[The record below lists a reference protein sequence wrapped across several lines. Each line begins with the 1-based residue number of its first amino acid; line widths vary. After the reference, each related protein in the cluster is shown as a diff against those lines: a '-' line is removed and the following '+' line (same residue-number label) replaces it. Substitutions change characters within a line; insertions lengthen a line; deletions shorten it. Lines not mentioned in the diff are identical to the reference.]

1 MIEAPQ
7 AARHIAF
14 CFHCWLAPPV
24 ATLRANMFS
33 AVDVAAARKS
43 VMTARAAARDRCGSG
58 P

>member
-14 CFHCWLAPPV
+14 CFFCWPAPPV
-24 ATLRANMFS
+24 ATLRANMFMPS
-33 AVDVAAARKS
+33 TCRRAKKCYDRTRGCARPVRKW
-43 VMTARAAARDRCGSG
+43 

>member
-24 ATLRANMFS
+24 ATLRANMFI
-33 AVDVAAARKS
+33 AVDVPPREK
-43 VMTARAAARDRCGSG
+43 VL
-58 P
+58 